1 MIHSLLN
8 PVRAFLSGEGALI
21 LPELELLLFASG
33 ILLINRWLGAKEKH
47 WNALLAL
54 AGTAFSG
61 FTLFVQNGHLR
72 AARAV
77 NPESPGLLGLHQSVL
92 VDPFFLF
99 FAALFLAATALVILL
114 SVRYLDN
121 AEEGC
126 GSCYSLLLLACM
138 GMMLMTAGVD
148 LIVVLLG
155 FEIMGVSCFLLA
167 RRSRRGQ
174 GTNEAAHKYALL
186 WGCSSIALGAGFLL
200 LYSVFRTTNLG
211 RIGAVLEVR
220 LDNGVPFGGL
230 TSWHPTLALV
240 FLTIGI
246 FLLIDAAPLHWFS
259 PAVTESALTPL
270 AAFLSTAAKTAGFV
284 PFLRCFSL
292 LFIFA
297 YQKWVHVWGGA
308 AIVSLL
314 WGNVAALREKN
325 VKRLLAYS
333 SVAHTGFLL
342 LVLVAGN
349 ETGFSGMMYY
359 LGVYTFMTAGAFGVL
374 IVLEQGGSPVKELR
388 DLNGLYRRT
397 PVLALLL
404 GVFLVSLAGIPPTAG
419 FWAKYFILKAL
430 IAAPHPE
437 LAAFAVVNALL
448 AVYCYGRVV
457 AHAWKKPTAD
467 EATLEPFTLTI
478 SSGQTVA
485 LTVAVFVSLVA
496 GLYPEPFLRMARYAF
511 GQ

>member
-8 PVRAFLSGEGALI
+8 PARAFLSGEGALI
-21 LPELELLLFASG
+21 LPELELLLFACG
-33 ILLINRWLGAKEKH
+33 ILLINRWLGEKEKY
-47 WNALLAL
+47 WNALLAV

-61 FTLFVQNGHLR
+61 FTLFVQNGNLQ

-99 FAALFLAATALVILL
+99 FGGLFLAATALVILL

-121 AEEGC
+121 VEEGC

-138 GMMLMTAGVD
+138 GMMLVTAGVD

-167 RRSRRGQ
+167 RCSQRGQ
-174 GTNEAAHKYALL
+174 GTNEAAHKYALF

-220 LDNGVPFGGL
+220 LDNGIPFGGL

-240 FLTIGI
+240 FIAIGI
-246 FLLIDAAPLHWFS
+246 FLLVDAAPLHWFS
-259 PAVTESALTPL
+259 SAVTDSVLTPV
-270 AAFLSTAAKTAGFV
+270 AAFLSTAAKTVGFV
-284 PFLRCFSL
+284 LLLRCFSF

-297 YQKWVHVWGGA
+297 HQKWIHVWGGV

-314 WGNVAALREKN
+314 WGNVAALRQRS
-325 VKRLLAYS
+325 VKRLLAYG

-342 LVLVAGN
+342 LGLVAGN
-349 ETGFSGMMYY
+349 ETGFSGMIYY
-359 LGVYTFMTAGAFGVL
+359 LGVYTFMTAGVFGVL
-374 IVLEQGGSPVKELR
+374 IVVEQGGSPVR
-388 DLNGLYRRT
+388 VMSDLNGLYRRR
-397 PVLALLL
+397 PALALLL
-404 GVFLVSLAGIPPTAG
+404 GTFLVSLAGIPPTAG
-419 FWAKYFILKAL
+419 FLAKYFIFKAL

-448 AVYCYGRVV
+448 AVYYYGRLG

-467 EATLEPFTLTI
+467 EATFEPSTLTI

-485 LTVAVFVSLVA
+485 LTAALFVSLAA